1 MWQASFDLLSYGWP
15 RLSTPLVRRRSLS
28 HSLIFPLSRSRTASD
43 PVDALFQ
50 ETFRSVP
57 RFFRTSAIALLVAI
71 SYYAGSQIGFFLT
84 PAQSPIATFWPPNAI
99 LLAAFLLT
107 PPRIWWVL
115 LLAVL
120 PAHLLIQ
127 LRAGIPVLSSVGWFV
142 GNTGEALLGAACI
155 RYFKREKPLFDS
167 VEGIVVF
174 MAFGV
179 LLATLVTSFV
189 DAGSTVLTGL
199 SSNYWTLWT
208 ARLTSNM
215 VANLIIVP
223 TIVIFGGEGIPWVRR
238 VNRARYFEA
247 GVLAVGIVVVSLLV
261 FSTEKGTGSMPA
273 FIYAPIP
280 LLLWA
285 ALRFGAG
292 GLSASMLVVAFI
304 SAWNAMHGRGP
315 FGNLSVADGVL
326 SLHVLLIIFALP
338 LMLTAALVAERR
350 SGDETLRDT
359 RSKLVDAQEQER
371 HRIARELHDD
381 IVQQL
386 TLVILGVDQLRSGSN
401 AGTKTALDKLYHQIS
416 VVSKAT
422 RDLSHHL
429 YPFTLEYLGLAGAL
443 KKLCRDT
450 GAKSGPTISFS
461 EKDAPSPLP
470 SDVSHCLFR
479 IAQEAVQNIVKHSH
493 ARTASMELKVRDRH
507 ALLRIAD
514 DGIGIT
520 PEQHHRGG
528 MGLASMRERVW
539 ALGGTCKVTSG
550 PLNGTTVEASVPLKE
565 ESQAGE

>member
-1 MWQASFDLLSYGWP
+1 MN
-15 RLSTPLVRRRSLS
+15 RSLI
-28 HSLIFPLSRSRTASD
+28 LPLFMSQTASD
-43 PVDALFQ
+43 QVDAVLQ
-50 ETFRSVP
+50 QTVRSVP

-71 SYYAGSQIGFFLT
+71 SYYAGSQIGFSLT

-142 GNTGEALLGAACI
+142 GNTGEALLGAACV
-155 RYFKREKPLFDS
+155 RYFKKEKPLFES
-167 VEGIVVF
+167 VQGIVIF
-174 MAFGV
+174 LAFGV

-189 DAGSTVLTGL
+189 DAASTVLTGL
-199 SSNYWTLWT
+199 GSNYWTLWT

-215 VANLIIVP
+215 IANLIIVP
-223 TIVIFGGEGIPWVRR
+223 TIVIFGVNGIFWFRR
-238 VNRARYFEA
+238 ASFARYLEA
-247 GVLAVGIVVVSLLV
+247 GFLAVGIVVVSLLV
-261 FSTEKGTGSMPA
+261 FSRESAAGSMPA
-273 FIYAPIP
+273 CIYAPLP

-285 ALRFGAG
+285 ALRFGMG
-292 GLSASMLVVAFI
+292 GLSASMLVVALT

-315 FGNLSVADGVL
+315 FGNLSLADQVL
-326 SLHVLLIIFALP
+326 SLHILLTAFALP
-338 LMLTAALVAERR
+338 LMLTAGLIAERR
-350 SGDETLRDT
+350 RGDETLRET
-359 RSKLVDAQEQER
+359 RCKLVDAQEQER

-386 TLVILGVDQLRSGSN
+386 MLVGLNVDELRSGFNTS
-401 AGTKTALDKLYHQIS
+401 AKTDLDKLYDQIS

-422 RDLSHHL
+422 RDLSHNL

-443 KKLCRDT
+443 NKLCRDT
-450 GAKSGPTISFS
+450 GAQSGLVISFS
-461 EKDAPSPLP
+461 EKDVPSHFQ
-470 SDVSHCLFR
+470 SDISRCLFR
-479 IAQEAVQNIVKHSH
+479 IAQEALQNIVKHSH
-493 ARTASMELKVRDRH
+493 ARAASMELKVRGGQV
-507 ALLRIAD
+507 LLRIVD

-539 ALGGTCKVTSG
+539 ALDGTCQVTSG
-550 PLNGTTVEASVPLKE
+550 PLKGTIIEASVPTK
-565 ESQAGE
+565 